1 MIKKFLQIF
10 LIVVIIFLVT
20 SLPSMFIV
28 SNNHGEAYLQFHPEV
43 MIMNI
48 PVFFTSFQDGTFGT
62 YSINGISHSVLN
74 DIQSFSINSG
84 ILLFSSI
91 LVALLFSLSFGV
103 FLSSLK
109 ITKLFRWIINIF
121 SLVPDFIIIIL
132 SIALA
137 VEFYKWT
144 DIRVIT
150 LSPFSDSV
158 NLWFPIAILSLMPT
172 FYLFKMISARY
183 IEITGLDYIRTAV
196 GKGLNRHYINSR
208 HILKNLIPYIFADL
222 KKAISFTIGNLF
234 IIEYLFNIKGLT
246 IFIFDDYQ
254 FQKVFLSLLI
264 LLTIATL
271 CYLFIKLLFYFIER
285 VFINA

>member
-1 MIKKFLQIF
+1 M
-10 LIVVIIFLVT
+10 T